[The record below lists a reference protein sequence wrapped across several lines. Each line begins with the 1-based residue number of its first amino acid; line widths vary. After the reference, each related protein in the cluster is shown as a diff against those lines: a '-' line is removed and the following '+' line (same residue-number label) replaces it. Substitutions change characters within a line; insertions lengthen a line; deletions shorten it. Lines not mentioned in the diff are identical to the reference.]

1 MSFTAQVK
9 DELSRVEASSRE
21 VELAELSA
29 LVRVCGTLS
38 FHGSGRYT
46 IRVSTETGAVARTV
60 IKSTHKLFDLETS
73 LTVRR
78 SVLHKT
84 RNYLIEMPEQDGLA
98 EDLIALGILV
108 PGRGLAMGVPTAL
121 LGSDEAHVLLA
132 PFGGGNGEASF
143 TFVVTREAARWRAG

>member
-9 DELSRVEASSRE
+9 DELSRVEASSGK
-21 VELAELSA
+21 VELAELSPPPSESA
-29 LVRVCGTLS
+29 ARCRSTGPGATPFACPPRRAPSLVRS
-38 FHGSGRYT
+38 SSR
-46 IRVSTETGAVARTV
+46 RT
-60 IKSTHKLFDLETS
+60 SS
-73 LTVRR
+73 SASRPRSQVRR

-121 LGSDEAHVLLA
+121 LGSDEAVA
-132 PFGGGNGEASF
+132 AFVRGAFMAGG
-143 TFVVTREAARWRAG
+143 FVANPYVTSTSRSP